1 MLWFAVLLLAVLQA
15 ITEFLPIS
23 SSGHLVVVQQFCK
36 QRGWMLLSDPQMFTL
51 DVALHVGSLLSI
63 LVYYRRRV
71 LALLTS
77 DRRVIGLLIAGS
89 IPAGVAGFALK
100 DFFEAMFQNP
110 TAVGCLFFVTGAI
123 LLWAD
128 RRPPGETEYPAMSYW
143 RAFVVGLAQA
153 AAILPGVSRS
163 GSTIAA
169 GVGGGLRRHDAA
181 AVSFLLAIPAIAGA
195 GLKEGYD
202 TLWKAGNYALL
213 GGEFGM
219 MLLVGTVVSFAVGVL
234 ALAWLVRWLEQG
246 RLHWFAWWVFAL
258 GAATL
263 GWQARSWNG

>member
-23 SSGHLVVVQQFCK
+23 SSGHLVVVQQLCK

-89 IPAGVAGFALK
+89 IPAGVAGFTLK

-110 TAVGCLFFVTGAI
+110 T
-123 LLWAD
+123 
-128 RRPPGETEYPAMSYW
+128 SS
-143 RAFVVGLAQA
+143 
-153 AAILPGVSRS
+153 LPGRS
-163 GSTIAA
+163 CSGPTA
-169 GVGGGLRRHDAA
+169 GRRARRN
-181 AVSFLLAIPAIAGA
+181 IP
-195 GLKEGYD
+195 
-202 TLWKAGNYALL
+202 
-213 GGEFGM
+213 
-219 MLLVGTVVSFAVGVL
+219 
-234 ALAWLVRWLEQG
+234 R
-246 RLHWFAWWVFAL
+246 
-258 GAATL
+258 
-263 GWQARSWNG
+263 